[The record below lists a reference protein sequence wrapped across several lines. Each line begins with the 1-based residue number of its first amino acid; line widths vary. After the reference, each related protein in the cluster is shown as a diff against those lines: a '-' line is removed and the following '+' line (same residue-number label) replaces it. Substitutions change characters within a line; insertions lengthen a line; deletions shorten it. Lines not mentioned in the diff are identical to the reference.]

1 MSQIAKLELL
11 LQEYPKK
18 HIIFDF
24 DETLFRVHPDRS
36 EYKKQIRQ
44 EMESIDGKLA
54 GQMRADGKTRAWDA
68 VDVFTRMY
76 WQQAR
81 DKVIAVTAKI
91 ESELQKATE
100 KHQEL
105 LDFIRENKDRY
116 SFHIRSSNLVQTF
129 KPIIEKEG
137 LLDSMSTLVWKDTI
151 ELVKQYPDGFYHIHA
166 LHGGEKKDYLMV
178 GNDQERDGGW
188 ATRAGIDFFWI
199 DPSKVEWGIR
209 N

>member
-76 WQQAR
+76 
-81 DKVIAVTAKI
+81 
-91 ESELQKATE
+91 
-100 KHQEL
+100 
-105 LDFIRENKDRY
+105 
-116 SFHIRSSNLVQTF
+116 
-129 KPIIEKEG
+129 
-137 LLDSMSTLVWKDTI
+137 
-151 ELVKQYPDGFYHIHA
+151 
-166 LHGGEKKDYLMV
+166 
-178 GNDQERDGGW
+178 
-188 ATRAGIDFFWI
+188 
-199 DPSKVEWGIR
+199 
-209 N
+209 